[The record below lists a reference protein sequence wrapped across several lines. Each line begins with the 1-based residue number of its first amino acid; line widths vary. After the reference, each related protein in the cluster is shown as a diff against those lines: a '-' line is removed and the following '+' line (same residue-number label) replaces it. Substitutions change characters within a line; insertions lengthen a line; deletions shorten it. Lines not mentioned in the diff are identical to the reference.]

1 MRFNSFGIKI
11 AKGICQEIG
20 VRVYRSQKMSKSKE
34 ILQKKA
40 KSSESLKESIDDEA
54 EQAAPSESLEPQT
67 IINKEGKE
75 VLVFEDPLHS
85 KENRSIVNY
94 SIFRGKWEF
103 ENIDDLDEGDNE
115 KCAVQFTP
123 TKDSSSIIITFK
135 SQKDRV
141 EFMDSIYS
149 DNEMK
154 QMGSGMRFE
163 KLANSKIL
171 RTTGGLIGIGLA
183 GYGLYKLFF
192 GKKEEK

>member
-1 MRFNSFGIKI
+1 
-11 AKGICQEIG
+11 
-20 VRVYRSQKMSKSKE
+20 MSKTKE

-40 KSSESLKESIDDEA
+40 QSREPLKESIDEEL
-54 EQAAPSESLEPQT
+54 EQSNLSEPDEPQT
-67 IINKEGKE
+67 IINEEGKE

-103 ENIDDLDEGDNE
+103 ENIDDLDEEDNE

-123 TKDSSSIIITFK
+123 LKDSSSIIITFK
-135 SQKDRV
+135 SLKDRV

-154 QMGSGMRFE
+154 QIGGGMRLE
-163 KLANSKIL
+163 NLANSKIL

>member
-1 MRFNSFGIKI
+1 
-11 AKGICQEIG
+11 
-20 VRVYRSQKMSKSKE
+20 MSKTKE

-40 KSSESLKESIDDEA
+40 KSSETLKETFEDEV
-54 EQAAPSESLEPQT
+54 EQSSATVSSEPQT
-67 IINKEGKE
+67 IINEEGKE

-103 ENIDDLDEGDNE
+103 ENIDDLDENDGE

-123 TKDSSSIIITFK
+123 LKDSSSLIITFK
-135 SQKDRV
+135 SLKDRV

-154 QMGSGMRFE
+154 QTGGGMRLE

-192 GKKEEK
+192 GKKDDK

>member
-1 MRFNSFGIKI
+1 MP
-11 AKGICQEIG
+11 
-20 VRVYRSQKMSKSKE
+20 KSKE

-40 KSSESLKESIDDEA
+40 KSSESLKESIDDENELDTSIDSA
-54 EQAAPSESLEPQT
+54 EPQAA
-67 IINKEGKE
+67 INDDGKE

-85 KENRSIVNY
+85 RENRSIVNY

-103 ENIDDLDEGDNE
+103 ENLDDLDEEDIE

-123 TKDSSSIIITFK
+123 LKDASSIIITFK
-135 SQKDRV
+135 SLKDRV

-154 QMGSGMRFE
+154 QIGGGMRLE
-163 KLANSKIL
+163 NLANSKIL
-171 RTTGGLIGIGLA
+171 KTTGGLIGIGLA

>member
-1 MRFNSFGIKI
+1 MT
-11 AKGICQEIG
+11 
-20 VRVYRSQKMSKSKE
+20 KSKE

-40 KSSESLKESIDDEA
+40 KTSETLKESIDNEA
-54 EQAAPSESLEPQT
+54 EQSTSSESTEPQT
-67 IINKEGKE
+67 IVNEEGKE

-135 SQKDRV
+135 SLKDRV

-149 DNEMK
+149 DNDMK
-154 QMGSGMRFE
+154 QIGGGMRLE
-163 KLANSKIL
+163 NLANSKIL

-192 GKKEEK
+192 GKKEDK

>member
-1 MRFNSFGIKI
+1 
-11 AKGICQEIG
+11 
-20 VRVYRSQKMSKSKE
+20 MSKTKE

-40 KSSESLKESIDDEA
+40 KSSETLKETFEDEV
-54 EQAAPSESLEPQT
+54 EQSSATVSSEPQT
-67 IINKEGKE
+67 IINEEGKE

-85 KENRSIVNY
+85 KENRSMVNY

-103 ENIDDLDEGDNE
+103 ENIDDLDENDGE

-123 TKDSSSIIITFK
+123 LKDSSSLIITFK
-135 SQKDRV
+135 SLKDRV

-154 QMGSGMRFE
+154 QTGGGMRLE

-192 GKKEEK
+192 GKKDDK

>member
-1 MRFNSFGIKI
+1 
-11 AKGICQEIG
+11 
-20 VRVYRSQKMSKSKE
+20 MSKSKE

-40 KSSESLKESIDDEA
+40 KTSETLKESIGDKA
-54 EQAAPSESLEPQT
+54 ERSTSSKSTEPQT
-67 IINKEGKE
+67 IVNEEGKE

-103 ENIDDLDEGDNE
+103 ENIDDLDEGDKE

-135 SQKDRV
+135 SLKDRV

-149 DNEMK
+149 DNDMK
-154 QMGSGMRFE
+154 QIGGGMRLE
-163 KLANSKIL
+163 NLANSKIL

-192 GKKEEK
+192 GEKEDK

>member
-1 MRFNSFGIKI
+1 
-11 AKGICQEIG
+11 
-20 VRVYRSQKMSKSKE
+20 MSKSKE

-40 KSSESLKESIDDEA
+40 KSSEPLKDSIDA
-54 EQAAPSESLEPQT
+54 EIEPANISEPEEPKT
-67 IINKEGKE
+67 VINEEGKE

-103 ENIDDLDEGDNE
+103 ENIDDLDEGDHE

-123 TKDSSSIIITFK
+123 LKDGSSLIITFK
-135 SQKDRV
+135 SLKDRV

-154 QMGSGMRFE
+154 QIGGGMRLE
-163 KLANSKIL
+163 NLANSKIL
-171 RTTGGLIGIGLA
+171 RTTGGLIGLGLA
-183 GYGLYKLFF
+183 GYGLYRLIF
-192 GKKEEK
+192 GKKDNK